1 MEMKIC
7 IKCKEEKLLTEYYYN
22 ITKNYY
28 YNVCKKCNNKIIS
41 KPKLIS
47 IEKLKKYINE
57 K

>member
-1 MEMKIC
+1 MKIC